1 MAKWEM
7 SSKFYD
13 HIERAIRDLEEFA
26 EEKRDQM
33 DTMSDRWRESDKAD
47 AVEAWIEN
55 IEEFVSSFDDLD
67 MGPDL
72 S

>member
-13 HIERAIRDLEEFA
+13 RIERAIRDLEEFA

-47 AVEAWIEN
+47 VVEAWIES
-55 IEEFVSSFDDLD
+55 IEEFVSAFDELD